1 MPLAQDSAA
10 HPQPTQRAPESPL
23 VQKTAALSFGSPAVT
38 VPHKR
43 TSAAASLK
51 GGAAVG
57 GVSSFVVDH
66 NNTNASSFAEYA
78 RHNQKLTSRTSFKD
92 EPHLLDSLT
101 ARPMT
106 LLASPS
112 LQREHTAPCVNL
124 HNDFVEEDNAGA
136 EVSQ

>member
-1 MPLAQDSAA
+1 MAQDSAA
-10 HPQPTQRAPESPL
+10 HPQPAQRAPESPL
-23 VQKTAALSFGSPAVT
+23 VQTAAALPFGSPAVT
-38 VPHKR
+38 VVVPHKR

-57 GVSSFVVDH
+57 GVSSFMDH
-66 NNTNASSFAEYA
+66 NNTNASSIAEYA
-78 RHNQKLTSRTSFKD
+78 RHTQKLTSRTSFKD
-92 EPHLLDSLT
+92 QPHHLDSPT

-112 LQREHTAPCVNL
+112 LRREHTAPCVNL